1 MAFTVHFAYSV
12 CAAVIVTVVPEVTCV
27 PPPFTAVYQP
37 ANVYPARVV
46 VAKVPYVKPLVTV
59 VEAGLGV
66 VPPCP
71 ANVTVEIAF
80 TVHFA
85 YSV

>member
-1 MAFTVHFAYSV
+1 
-12 CAAVIVTVVPEVTCV
+12 VTVVPEVTCV
-27 PPPFTAVYQP
+27 PPPFVAVYHP
-37 ANVYPARVV
+37 ANVYLARVV
-46 VAKVPYVKPLVTV
+46 VAKVPYVKPLVTI
-59 VEAGLGV
+59 VEAGLGA

-71 ANVTVEIAF
+71 SNVTVKMAF